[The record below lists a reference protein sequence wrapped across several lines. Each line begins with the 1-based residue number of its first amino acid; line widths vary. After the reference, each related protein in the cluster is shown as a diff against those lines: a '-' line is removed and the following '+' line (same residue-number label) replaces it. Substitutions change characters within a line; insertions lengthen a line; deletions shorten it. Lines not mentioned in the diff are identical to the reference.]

1 MLDRML
7 TSLEGRRNRTIRFI
21 AEYRQSFAKK
31 VRDGSD
37 RLIEG
42 DSAFWLDDPSA
53 QSTA

>member
-31 VRDGSD
+31 AGWLD